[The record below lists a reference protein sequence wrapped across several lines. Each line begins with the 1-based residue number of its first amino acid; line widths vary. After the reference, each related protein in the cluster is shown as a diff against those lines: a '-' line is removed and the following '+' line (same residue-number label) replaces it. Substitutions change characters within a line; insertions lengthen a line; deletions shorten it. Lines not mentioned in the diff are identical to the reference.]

1 MIVIGYCQTLLFV
14 KHVASLTGP
23 PHDNVVFGG
32 NSSVVLSV
40 TEQPAV
46 RQNVA
51 TRRVLRPSREPQAG
65 SSVTEECVSST
76 AAEISGG
83 SNNLRRQHHFTRS
96 HRAPREQHLPV
107 RSLNIASNSA
117 SHTATMVVELNGS
130 RSRSQSS
137 ANPMGTCYEDMFR
150 PSRFDQ
156 IINSSPPPLEVMEA
170 YAWNPDDRSLNIFVK
185 DDDRLTF
192 HRHPVAQSTD
202 SIRAKIGF
210 SKGFHVWQIKWP
222 QRQRGT
228 HASVG
233 VATKAASL
241 HAVGYTSLIGS
252 SSESY
257 GWDLIRNKCY
267 HDSKNTN
274 GWTYPK
280 CIVRDENHLAP
291 DQFYCIL
298 DMDEGYMAFASDVDY
313 YGVAFTGLKGRELYP
328 IVSAVWGHCEIT
340 IKYLGGLD
348 LVDIPLPVSSQ
359 AASIT
364 KKLKNSVYIV
374 SKTEP
379 LTLLELCRRSIRT
392 YLGKERICRVR
403 ELRLPTG
410 LKKYLLY
417 KC

>member
-1 MIVIGYCQTLLFV
+1 MVFFFFFFTSDVPSLTASSSYDVVIGGSN
-14 KHVASLTGP
+14 A
-23 PHDNVVFGG
+23 
-32 NSSVVLSV
+32 VVLSA
-40 TEQPAV
+40 TQQPAI

-51 TRRVLRPSREPQAG
+51 TRRVLRPSHEAQVG
-65 SSVTEECVSST
+65 SSVIEEECVSNT
-76 AAEISGG
+76 VAETGG
-83 SNNLRRQHHFTRS
+83 SANSSSLRRQHLFDRS
-96 HRAPREQHLPV
+96 HRISREQNLAV
-107 RSLNIASNSA
+107 RSLSTASS
-117 SHTATMVVELNGS
+117 SMPHSTTMVMELNGS
-130 RSRSQSS
+130 RSRTQSN
-137 ANPMGTCYEDMFR
+137 ANPMGSCYEDMFR

-156 IINSSPPPLEVMEA
+156 IISSSPPPLEVMEA

-252 SSESY
+252 NSESY

-280 CIVRDENHLAP
+280 CTLRDENHLAP

-298 DMDEGYMAFASDVDY
+298 DMDEGYMAFASDADY

-348 LVDIPLPVSSQ
+348 P
-359 AASIT
+359 
-364 KKLKNSVYIV
+364 
-374 SKTEP
+374 EP

-392 YLGKERICRVR
+392 FLRKDRIYRAR

>member
-1 MIVIGYCQTLLFV
+1 MGHRLSIHTQDDSLASEDVSSLTGSLRDDIVIG
-14 KHVASLTGP
+14 
-23 PHDNVVFGG
+23 
-32 NSSVVLSV
+32 SSDAVVLSA
-40 TEQPAV
+40 TQQPAI
-46 RQNVA
+46 RQNVSA
-51 TRRVLRPSREPQAG
+51 RRVVRPSRETQAG
-65 SSVTEECVSST
+65 SNMTEEYASSTVTEIGRSS
-76 AAEISGG
+76 S
-83 SNNLRRQHHFTRS
+83 SSSLRRQHLFNRS
-96 HRAPREQHLPV
+96 HRTSREQTVAV
-107 RSLNIASNSA
+107 RNLNCASSST
-117 SHTATMVVELNGS
+117 SHTTTMVVELNGS
-130 RSRSQSS
+130 HSRTQSN
-137 ANPMGTCYEDMFR
+137 ANPVGSYYEDMFR

-156 IINSSPPPLEVMEA
+156 IISSSPPPLEVMEA

-252 SSESY
+252 NSESY

-267 HDSKNTN
+267 HDSKNTS

-280 CIVRDENHLAP
+280 SILRDENHLAP

-298 DMDEGYMAFASDVDY
+298 DMDEGYMAFASDADY
-313 YGVAFTGLKGRELYP
+313 YGVAFTGLKGRELFP
-328 IVSAVWGHCEIT
+328 VVSAVWGHCEIT
-340 IKYLGGLD
+340 MKYLGGLD
-348 LVDIPLPVSSQ
+348 P
-359 AASIT
+359 
-364 KKLKNSVYIV
+364 
-374 SKTEP
+374 EP

-392 YLGKERICRVR
+392 YLGKGRICRVR
-403 ELRLPTG
+403 ELRLPAG

>member
-1 MIVIGYCQTLLFV
+1 MFYSGIRGNLCSDVP
-14 KHVASLTGP
+14 SLTGP
-23 PHDNVVFGG
+23 RHDVVICG
-32 NSSVVLSV
+32 SSAVVQ
-40 TEQPAV
+40 QPTI

-51 TRRVLRPSREPQAG
+51 TRRVFRPSRETQAG
-65 SSVTEECVSST
+65 SSVTEEWVSNT
-76 AAEISGG
+76 VTEIGG
-83 SNNLRRQHHFTRS
+83 SSSNRSSSSLRRQHLFTRS
-96 HRAPREQHLPV
+96 NRTSREQSLAV
-107 RSLNIASNSA
+107 RSLNGASNSI
-117 SHTATMVVELNGS
+117 SRTATMVVELNGS
-130 RSRSQSS
+130 RSRIQSN
-137 ANPMGTCYEDMFR
+137 ANPAGSYYEDMFC
-150 PSRFDQ
+150 PSRFD
-156 IINSSPPPLEVMEA
+156 IIISSSPPPLEVMEA

-210 SKGFHVWQIKWP
+210 SKGFHVWQIRWP

-252 SSESY
+252 NSESY

-280 CIVRDENHLAP
+280 CILRDENHLAP

-298 DMDEGYMAFASDVDY
+298 DMDEGYMAFASDADY

-328 IVSAVWGHCEIT
+328 VVSAVWGHCEIT

-348 LVDIPLPVSSQ
+348 P
-359 AASIT
+359 
-364 KKLKNSVYIV
+364 
-374 SKTEP
+374 EP

-403 ELRLPTG
+403 ELKLPTG
-410 LKKYLLY
+410 LKKYLLH

>member
-1 MIVIGYCQTLLFV
+1 MCYLQVGWEISRRRKIRSSAMGHRLSTQTQGDSTTSENVL
-14 KHVASLTGP
+14 SLTGSS
-23 PHDNVVFGG
+23 HHVAIGG
-32 NSSVVLSV
+32 SNAVVLSV
-40 TEQPAV
+40 TQQPFLHT
-46 RQNVA
+46 VA
-51 TRRVLRPSREPQAG
+51 TRRALRPSRETQAG
-65 SSVTEECVSST
+65 SSMTGERVSNT
-76 AAEISGG
+76 VIEIDSSG
-83 SNNLRRQHHFTRS
+83 SSSSSLRRQHLFTRS
-96 HRAPREQHLPV
+96 YRTSREQNLAM
-107 RSLNIASNSA
+107 RCLSNASSSA
-117 SHTATMVVELNGS
+117 SHTATMVVEVNSS
-130 RSRSQSS
+130 RSRTQSN

-156 IINSSPPPLEVMEA
+156 IVNSSPPPREVMEA

-210 SKGFHVWQIKWP
+210 SKGFHVWQIQWP

-252 SSESY
+252 NSESY

-274 GWTYPK
+274 GWSYPK
-280 CIVRDENHLAP
+280 CALRDENRLAP

-298 DMDEGYMAFASDVDY
+298 NMDEGYLAFASDADY
-313 YGVAFTGLKGRELYP
+313 YGIAFTGLKGRELYP
-328 IVSAVWGHCEIT
+328 TVSAVWGHCEIT
-340 IKYLGGLD
+340 MKYLGGLD
-348 LVDIPLPVSSQ
+348 P
-359 AASIT
+359 
-364 KKLKNSVYIV
+364 
-374 SKTEP
+374 EP
-379 LTLLELCRRSIRT
+379 LTLLELCRRSIRI

-403 ELRLPTG
+403 ELRLPIG

>member
-1 MIVIGYCQTLLFV
+1 MMNVL
-14 KHVASLTGP
+14 SLTGSS
-23 PHDNVVFGG
+23 HHVAIGG
-32 NSSVVLSV
+32 SNAVVLSV
-40 TEQPAV
+40 TQQPFLHT
-46 RQNVA
+46 VA
-51 TRRVLRPSREPQAG
+51 TRRALRPSRETQAG
-65 SSVTEECVSST
+65 SSMTGERVSNT
-76 AAEISGG
+76 VIEIDSSG
-83 SNNLRRQHHFTRS
+83 SSSSSLRRQHLFTRS
-96 HRAPREQHLPV
+96 YRTSREQNLAM
-107 RSLNIASNSA
+107 RCLSNASSSA
-117 SHTATMVVELNGS
+117 SHTATVVVEVNSS
-130 RSRSQSS
+130 RSRTQSN

-156 IINSSPPPLEVMEA
+156 IVNSSPPPREVMEA

-210 SKGFHVWQIKWP
+210 SKGFHVWQIQWP

-252 SSESY
+252 NSESY

-274 GWTYPK
+274 GWSYPK
-280 CIVRDENHLAP
+280 CALRDENRLAP

-298 DMDEGYMAFASDVDY
+298 NMDEGYLAFASDADY
-313 YGVAFTGLKGRELYP
+313 YGIAFTGLKGRELYP
-328 IVSAVWGHCEIT
+328 TVSAVWGHCEIT
-340 IKYLGGLD
+340 MKYLGGLD
-348 LVDIPLPVSSQ
+348 P
-359 AASIT
+359 
-364 KKLKNSVYIV
+364 
-374 SKTEP
+374 EP
-379 LTLLELCRRSIRT
+379 LTLLELCRRSIRI

-403 ELRLPTG
+403 ELRLPIG